1 MRRADIEVPNLP
13 VAVNAWERSAC
24 YPRGS
29 FYPLIHGPSTRNRR
43 VTLPD
48 FRPCSACRPHSQA
61 PLYQCARRLIS
72 IQPEGTFGRLRYLL
86 GGDRPSQTAHQALS
100 PAYAGLGGRLG
111 KSGISRL
118 APSDPETGVRSLPPI
133 LRIPGPPSTPS
144 YSKAPR
150 GLFVLQRVTSIF
162 TGPAISPSPPLR
174 QCPTR
179 DTFRA
184 GRNLPDKEFRYLR
197 TVIVTAAVH
206 RGFSSGLI
214 SPPFNLPAPGRCQ
227 PLYLSSRFGR
237 DLCFC

>member
-1 MRRADIEVPNLP
+1 MGASVTFWEATAPVKLPTRR
-13 VAVNAWERSAC
+13 C
-24 YPRGS
+24 
-29 FYPLIHGPSTRNRR
+29 
-43 VTLPD
+43 LPD
-48 FRPCSACRPHSQA
+48 KR
-61 PLYQCARRLIS
+61 
-72 IQPEGTFGRLRYLL
+72 E
-86 GGDRPSQTAHQALS
+86 
-100 PAYAGLGGRLG
+100 LGGRLG

-162 TGPAISPSPPLR
+162 TGPAISLSPPSR

-206 RGFSSGLI
+206 RGFGSGLI
-214 SPPFNLPAPGRCQ
+214 SPPLNLPAPGRCQ